1 MPRPPKTMQPVSRTL
16 LGRDKWIEAAVAA
29 LSEGGIQAIAV
40 EPLAAG
46 LGVTKGSFYWHFT
59 NRDALLKAVVAHWAQ
74 AGTTHVIE
82 QLQRIKDPAERLR
95 ALLRVSFDNLGSL
108 RAEAALTAAANA
120 GHPLVAPTASSV
132 MQQRL
137 TYTQSVYREL
147 GYPAAEARHMA
158 VVAYSAY
165 LGCVQLAAH
174 GLLAT
179 DNAALKRQL
188 ATLERVLTP
197 MPKRSR

>member
-1 MPRPPKTMQPVSRTL
+1 MQPERTL
-16 LGRDKWIEAAVAA
+16 LGRDKWIEAAIAA

-40 EPLAAG
+40 EPLAVV
-46 LGVTKGSFYWHFT
+46 LGVTKGSFYWHFE
-59 NRDALLKAVVAHWAQ
+59 NRDALLKAVVARWAQ
-74 AGTTHVIE
+74 AGTAHIIE
-82 QLQRIKDPAERLR
+82 QLQRIEDPTARLR
-95 ALLRVSFDNLGSL
+95 ALLRVSFDNLNHL

-120 GHPLVAPTASSV
+120 GHPLIAPTASNV

-147 GYPAAEARHMA
+147 GYSATEARHMA

-174 GLLAT
+174 GLLAS

-188 ATLERVLTP
+188 LTLERVLTP
-197 MPKRSR
+197 TLKRTR